1 MIIGHD
7 KILKALKEN
16 LVFSM
21 FAKADLDRVAP
32 YFSPESHKLGEV
44 VVFQGQPSDGFYL
57 ILSGKARVVNAQK
70 DNLTLAVLKK
80 GDCFGEQ
87 SLLTQ
92 KPASAS
98 VRASGK
104 LVLLKMGAAEFLE
117 MVSGYPQIKRHFLE
131 SGERQAQFN
140 SLKTLKIFSE
150 LKPSEIET
158 LIKGIETVNLSPE
171 DFLFREGDA
180 GDAAYI
186 VQSGRLQILREDTRK
201 ILSIAREGSLIGEI
215 SLIREQPRLASAKA
229 MEACRLYRLTRE
241 LFQNTLPRIK
251 DTVEQIITNRI
262 LQYEA
267 FDADKQEKEIVHP
280 KFKESIEKLSLGF
293 RPKPVT
299 CITVNDEL
307 LSGLGC
313 VAMILHAHTQFP
325 PPHWHRWATACLRQ
339 NRTEGI
345 YDIGRRLEQAGLLV
359 RKVKIKQEALKNIS
373 CPALFM
379 DEENRPLVL
388 FGFNSKEIFIG
399 DPLKGLRNLPLT
411 EFFEFWNGELLLSSV
426 VPEFG
431 AAKTS
436 IWSIYARFLPLIR
449 PHKGILAWIFAA
461 SVILTLLGLA
471 APFFSQ
477 TIIDKVL
484 VFSDRSLL
492 KLMLVGMICITIF
505 QLLGS
510 GLRSLLTV
518 TIMQRLE
525 AVINTR
531 LFQHVLSLPMY
542 RFNKFRVGEYSTRF
556 EENKKLLGMIS
567 ETGMTLVMDITTG
580 LFYLLKLFTQNAT
593 LTGIGLLFIV
603 PQALIVILSSRKL
616 RKNDA
621 DVFDASSDNMSF
633 VIDMIGGMQTVKSLA
648 GENDFYKEG
657 MDKLA
662 RERAAEWKGARFAN
676 IIGVLSKAFSS
687 LGTLALLAYGSYM
700 VMGNQLT
707 IGQYVAFNAVYG
719 LLMGPIERLVGL
731 WDEIQE
737 MRISYE
743 RVNDILEMPVEKSGQ
758 NRELLDVEGRLRIER
773 LDFRYPGLEK
783 DTLSNIGL
791 EIQPGQKVALIGRS
805 GCGKS
810 TLINLVCGFLKPD
823 SGKIY
828 IDNTDIKSL
837 DRASLLKNI
846 GVVEQKPFLFSGTI
860 RENIALT
867 DPDLPYEKVVSAA
880 ALSGVKEFVDRMPLG
895 LETRVGEG
903 GMSLSGGQVQR
914 IAIARAIVRGPAILI
929 LDEATSALDTESESI
944 VQKNLDKLMKNRTTL
959 VIAHRLSTIMNS
971 DLIVVMDEGRIV
983 ESGSHDSLVEKKG
996 LYHYLLTSGQQAA

>member
-1 MIIGHD
+1 MIISHD
-7 KILKALKEN
+7 KILTALKEN

-21 FAKADLDRVAP
+21 FAKTELDRVAP
-32 YFSPESHKLGEV
+32 YFSPETHKLGEV
-44 VVFQGQPSDGFYL
+44 VVSQGQPSDGFYL

-80 GDCFGEQ
+80 GDGFGEQ

-92 KPASAS
+92 KPAGAS

-104 LVLLKMGAAEFLE
+104 LVLLKMGAGDFLQ
-117 MVSGYPQIKRHFLE
+117 MVSDYPQV
-131 SGERQAQFN
+131 ERYFQEVGDRQSQFN

-150 LKPSEIET
+150 LRPPEIET
-158 LIKGIETVNLSPE
+158 LIEGIETVTLNTG

-186 VQSGRLQILREDTRK
+186 VQGGRIQILTEETKK

-215 SLIREQPRLASAKA
+215 SLIRDQPRLASAKA
-229 MEACRLYRLTRE
+229 LEACRLYRLTRK

-262 LQYEA
+262 LQYET
-267 FDADKQEKEIVHP
+267 FVTEKQGKEIVYP
-280 KFKESIEKLSLGF
+280 KFQASVAKIPLGF
-293 RPKPVT
+293 RPRAVT
-299 CITVNDEL
+299 CVTVNDEM

-313 VAMILHAHTQFP
+313 VAMILHAHNLFP
-325 PPHWHRWATACLRQ
+325 PPRWHRWATACLQ
-339 NRTEGI
+339 KNQAAGI
-345 YDIGRRLEQAGLLV
+345 YDIGQRLEQAGLLV
-359 RKVKIKQEALKNIS
+359 RKVKIKPEALQQVS
-373 CPALFM
+373 LPALFM
-379 DEENRPLVL
+379 DEENRPMVL
-388 FGFNSKEIFIG
+388 FGFNAKEIFIG
-399 DPLKGLRNLPLT
+399 DPSKGLRQLPRADFLK
-411 EFFEFWNGELLLSSV
+411 FWNGELLLSSV

-431 AAKTS
+431 EVKTS
-436 IWSIYARFLPLIR
+436 FWSIYARFLPLIR

-461 SVILTLLGLA
+461 SAILTLLGLA

-484 VFSDRSLL
+484 VFSDKSLL
-492 KLMLVGMICITIF
+492 KLMLVGMLCVTTF

-580 LFYLLKLFTQNAT
+580 AFYLLQLFAQNAA
-593 LTGIGLLFIV
+593 LTGLGVLFII
-603 PQALIVILSSRKL
+603 PQALIVILSSKKL

-621 DVFDASSDNMSF
+621 DVFEASSDNMSF
-633 VIDMIGGMQTVKSLA
+633 IIDMIGGMQTVKSLA
-648 GENDFYKEG
+648 GENDFYTEG
-657 MDKLA
+657 MDKLS
-662 RERAAEWKGARFAN
+662 RERAAEWKGAKFAN
-676 IIGVLSKAFSS
+676 IIEVLSEAFSS

-700 VMGNQLT
+700 VMGNKLT
-707 IGQYVAFNAVYG
+707 IGQFVAFNAVYG

-737 MRISYE
+737 MRISYA
-743 RVNDILEMPVEKSGQ
+743 RVNDILELPVEKSGQ
-758 NRELLDVEGRLRIER
+758 NHELLDVKGRLRIED

-783 DTLSNIGL
+783 DTLSKIDL

-810 TLINLVCGFLKPD
+810 TLINLVCGFLQPD

-828 IDNTDIKSL
+828 IDNTHIESL
-837 DRASLLKNI
+837 DRASLLTNI

-860 RENIALT
+860 RDNIALT
-867 DPDLPYEKVVSAA
+867 DPDLPYEKIVSAA
-880 ALSGVKEFVDRMPLG
+880 ALSGVKEFTDRMPLG

-929 LDEATSALDTESESI
+929 LDEATSALDTESERI
-944 VQKNLDKLMKNRTTL
+944 IQKNLDKLMKNRTTL

-971 DLIVVMDEGRIV
+971 DLIVVLDEGRIV
-983 ESGSHDSLVEKKG
+983 EAGTHDSLVEKKG